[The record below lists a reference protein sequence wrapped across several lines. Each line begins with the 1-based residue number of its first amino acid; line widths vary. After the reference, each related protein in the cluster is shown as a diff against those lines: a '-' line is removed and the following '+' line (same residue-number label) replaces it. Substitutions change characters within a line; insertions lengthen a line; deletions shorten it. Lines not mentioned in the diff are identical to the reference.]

1 MGMLKRMIDTESAN
15 DSSSSPNTDNSNRAP
30 KGIPLETI
38 LELRDKKLTLEQ
50 IGKIVG
56 CTKQTVSQRLREYQP
71 VFDRIERF
79 KKHRGDLLTWKQ
91 AEILNSLTERDLNNA
106 SLLQRTT
113 AFGILYDKERLERGQ
128 STENLSIKS
137 ITQSLGKEV
146 EEISRKRVEL
156 MKMMDEG

>member
-1 MGMLKRMIDTESAN
+1 MDAIETQ
-15 DSSSSPNTDNSNRAP
+15 NTDYSNRAP

-56 CTKQTVSQRLREYQP
+56 CTKQTVSQRLKEYQP
-71 VFDRIERF
+71 IFERIESF

-91 AEILNSLTERDLNNA
+91 AEILNSLTERDLKDA

-113 AFGILYDKERLERGQ
+113 AFGILYDKERLERNQ
-128 STENLSIKS
+128 STENVSIKS
-137 ITQSLGKEV
+137 ITQSLGREV
-146 EEISRKRVEL
+146 EEIARRRAEL
-156 MKMMDEG
+156 LKMVDEG

>member
-1 MGMLKRMIDTESAN
+1 MDTDIEIQ
-15 DSSSSPNTDNSNRAP
+15 NSDRPDCAP

-56 CTKQTVSQRLREYQP
+56 CTKQTVSQRLRDYQP
-71 VFDRIERF
+71 TFDKIERF
-79 KKHRGDLLTWKQ
+79 KKHRADFLTHKQ
-91 AEILNSLTERDLNNA
+91 AEILGSLTDRDIKDA

-113 AFGILYDKERLERGQ
+113 AFGILYDKERLERNQ
-128 STENLSIKS
+128 STENISIKS
-137 ITQSLGKEV
+137 ITQTLGKEV
-146 EEISRKRVEL
+146 EEIARKREEL